1 VRKRQGLVPD
11 FHITVAAE
19 GPERPLLYELKTLH
33 YGRSTYPLPAE
44 RCAAV
49 ARRAE
54 RLPAEY
60 ATKAREVDRKFCGTA
75 AGSVGPVEE
84 KLRSFEPVRGLVFG
98 AWGEASPDVEKLL
111 SAVAGVGALRHW
123 RSMRCQDADAAK
135 GALAWMLR
143 RRWAMTAVREAAR
156 LKLERL
162 ELVGRGAAEAIVRR
176 VGGREFHAARARGHA
191 VALYRGP
198 RAAVPGRSRLNRD

>member
-1 VRKRQGLVPD
+1 MVNAEFQEVASAYYGMPSPACAGLIGEQIATTRHVLDAHGALLASLPLPGDGWRTQHDAIKWRLYEDLKEMGVRCRSEIFGLFAQCIPQTGRRQANQQPVRKRQGLVPD

-75 AGSVGPVEE
+75 ACSEVQ
-84 KLRSFEPVRGLVFG
+84 S
-98 AWGEASPDVEKLL
+98 
-111 SAVAGVGALRHW
+111 
-123 RSMRCQDADAAK
+123 C
-135 GALAWMLR
+135 
-143 RRWAMTAVREAAR
+143 
-156 LKLERL
+156 
-162 ELVGRGAAEAIVRR
+162 
-176 VGGREFHAARARGHA
+176 RA
-191 VALYRGP
+191 
-198 RAAVPGRSRLNRD
+198 